1 MPEAVLN
8 EFLPLR
14 EHPELNP
21 ARYHEIID
29 KWWGISLSSPSI
41 ASSDWL
47 TVLRVL
53 VLVTIPFIAYFGLRH
68 ARALSA
74 RQFSQLRIAADE
86 VTDGHFGAQ
95 AELTPEAPRRTCAVC
110 AKF

>member
-8 EFLPLR
+8 EFLTLR

-29 KWWGISLSSPSI
+29 KWWGISFSSPSI

-47 TVLRVL
+47 TVGVL
-53 VLVTIPFIAYFGLRH
+53 VLVTIPFIAYFGLVSCP
-68 ARALSA
+68 AP
-74 RQFSQLRIAADE
+74 
-86 VTDGHFGAQ
+86 VGAVQ
-95 AELTPEAPRRTCAVC
+95 PAQNSCR
-110 AKF
+110 